1 MNVSRFTAVYDAC
14 VLYPAPLRDLL
25 MHLALTDLFRA
36 KWSDRIHDEWTSN
49 LLKNRPD
56 LTAEQLTWTR
66 SNMNAHVPDALVTDF
81 EELIPSLVLPDLD
94 DRHVLAVAIHGRADV
109 IVTKNLKHFP
119 AAALT
124 QYGIEA
130 QHPDEFVV
138 HLVDLA
144 PDIVCEAVQRHR
156 QSLRRPPK
164 TVDEYLA
171 TLEQQEMPRTVAALR
186 QFADNL

>member
-56 LTAEQLTWTR
+56 LTAEQLAWTR
-66 SNMNAHVPDALVTDF
+66 TRMDAHVPEALVAGF
-81 EELIPSLVLPDLD
+81 EGLIPSLVLPDLD

-119 AAALT
+119 AAALAT
-124 QYGIEA
+124 FGIEA
-130 QHPDEFVV
+130 QPQTASRVPLM
-138 HLVDLA
+138 LVSGT
-144 PDIVCEAVQRHR
+144 R
-156 QSLRRPPK
+156 S
-164 TVDEYLA
+164 
-171 TLEQQEMPRTVAALR
+171 
-186 QFADNL
+186 

>member
-1 MNVSRFTAVYDAC
+1 M
-14 VLYPAPLRDLL
+14 
-25 MHLALTDLFRA
+25 
-36 KWSDRIHDEWTSN
+36 
-49 LLKNRPD
+49 
-56 LTAEQLTWTR
+56 
-66 SNMNAHVPDALVTDF
+66 
-81 EELIPSLVLPDLD
+81 LPDPD

-119 AAALT
+119 ATALT

-144 PDIVCEAVQRHR
+144 PDIVCEAIQRHR
-156 QSLRRPPK
+156 LNLKKPPK

-171 TLEQQEMPRTVAALR
+171 TLERQELRQTVEVLR
-186 QFADNL
+186 QFTDNL